1 MLQAVSPYPLLLHKT
16 DSFSM
21 LADSSLH
28 QQQFLS
34 AKIDSIREITAHL
47 TDGQESI
54 CADMDSIQLQL
65 QQITDYGTGYS
76 NAVAIIAIPL
86 IIALFAFAFTYLFS
100 VITRINEKYNSE
112 HISGMFKASLPYRC
126 YMLGSAISVGYIILI
141 GVLSLVLGGE
151 ARKVFM
157 VVMNWTSLFVAGGYA
172 AIILWFVHTCLNYDD
187 HQKMLG
193 LIEARYNKEKSNSW
207 ALNIRTQRLTD
218 LCLYADRAKNANL
231 LAIVMNRVN
240 ELDKAE
246 RLATNKS
253 TPFYTK
259 SFYESIVDCYIQSP
273 HDSEAD
279 RGLLWNWSRTFRHD
293 ELPYTGVI
301 YSMLGKMVEA
311 VKRGRFSMFEVFME
325 NCKLRYDY
333 INEIPKVSYAK
344 GDNVEVLK
352 KTEEECIDTWQEL
365 REVHYL
371 AAAHLFTTGHYE
383 VAGVLRKRAGSSS
396 TFFPT
401 TAAQILKNY
410 ANSKEKQDEKT
421 GSFFRISQSMSI
433 DKVIGHKYDLEMLEK
448 FTAMMLLLSV
458 EPDGEEE
465 YLLDDKKRKLIEDK
479 KEELVK
485 YGRLWTQHAELLR
498 LYPTIQGRKIED
510 IIKLAMTRLTN
521 GVIPQEKPKRGK
533 KGKEPMQTLFD
544 LKLSEQDE
552 EPVRELFD
560 SILYSNRGSIT
571 DGLNGDLSEDKKDVV
586 SLGAY
591 TFLTSKEIVLNKEIW
606 RHPSVFNDML
616 QVFRSRYLYIVFEAI
631 SQMHVKDVEMKW
643 GEFEKMFTKYVGE
656 AGKHYVIMDT
666 ECSVDVMVKM
676 DPLPEGQKWSLHRYY
691 KGAYYYNTGFGTM
704 FNLRDVPLAEAF
716 DKTVLLVKFADLPVL
731 VPAAEDGRPVVTVE
745 DEPQRDKGWASVRV
759 TADPKLVAKYSK
771 NAEVIRLRLSKK

>member
-1 MLQAVSPYPLLLHKT
+1 
-16 DSFSM
+16 M
-21 LADSSLH
+21 LAITPYTQLSYKIDSLAALIESDISV
-28 QQQFLS
+28 QKIQS
-34 AKIDSIREITAHL
+34 AKIDSVREMTARL
-47 TDGQESI
+47 ADGQESI
-54 CADMDSIQLQL
+54 CADMDYIQSQL

-112 HISGMFKASLPYRC
+112 HISGMFKTSIPYRC

-141 GVLSLVLGGE
+141 GALSLILRGE
-151 ARKVFM
+151 AREVFM

-193 LIEARYNKEKSNSW
+193 LIEARYNKEKSNRW

-218 LCLYADRAKNANL
+218 LCLYADRTQNANL
-231 LAIVMNRVN
+231 SAIVMNRVN

-259 SFYESIVDCYIQSP
+259 SFYESIVDSYIQSP

-279 RGLLWNWSRTFRHD
+279 RSLLWNWSRTFRHD

-311 VKRGRFSMFEVFME
+311 VKRGRFSLFEVFME

-344 GDNVEVLK
+344 GENVDVLK
-352 KTEEECIDTWQEL
+352 KTEEDCIDTWQEL

-371 AAAHLFTTGHYE
+371 AAAHLFATGHYE
-383 VAGVLRKRAGSSS
+383 VAGVLRKSAGNSSK
-396 TFFPT
+396 FFPT

-421 GSFFRISQSMSI
+421 GSFFRMSQSMSI

-448 FTAMMLLLSV
+448 FTAMMLMLSV

-465 YLLDDKKRKLIEDK
+465 YLLDEKKRQLIEDK

-510 IIKLAMTRLTN
+510 IIELAMTRLTN
-521 GVIPQEKPKRGK
+521 GVISQVKPKRGK
-533 KGKEPMQTLFD
+533 KGTVPMQTLYD
-544 LKLSEQDE
+544 LKLSERDE
-552 EPVRELFD
+552 EPVKELFD

-571 DGLNGDLSEDKKDVV
+571 DGLNGDLSDDKKDVV

-606 RHPSVFNDML
+606 RHPSVFNDMQ
-616 QVFRSRYLYIVFEAI
+616 QVFRSRYLYIVFEAV
-631 SQMHVKDVEMKW
+631 SQMQVKDVEMKW

-656 AGKHYVIMDT
+656 AGEHYVIMDT
-666 ECSVDVMVKM
+666 ECSVDAMVKM
-676 DPLPEGQKWSLHRYY
+676 DPLPEGQKWSFHRFY
-691 KGAYYYNTGFGTM
+691 KGAYYYDTGFGTM

-716 DKTVLLVKFADLPVL
+716 DKTALLVKFADLPVL
-731 VPAAEDGRPVVTVE
+731 ESVAEDGRPEVTVS
-745 DEPQRDKGWASVRV
+745 DEPHIEKGWASVRV
-759 TADPKLVAKYSK
+759 TADPRLVAKYSK
-771 NAEVIRLRLSKK
+771 NAEVIRLRLSKN